1 MTSDPIIN
9 EVDEQFINDIK
20 ENCVSPLIWETTA
33 HIIQKYIKE
42 LVHHEIDVITDSDWF
57 DQKIKDAVEDTTDS
71 QEWVKSAKV
80 AAYLNISVPYF
91 HQKAKILEEKGILK
105 QSTHYFR
112 TGNSS
117 SSPYRWNLTKTAKV
131 FKENVN

>member
-9 EVDEQFINDIK
+9 KVDETYGIK
-20 ENCVSPLIWETTA
+20 LAEVIKAYVS
-33 HIIQKYIKE
+33 E
-42 LVHHEIDVITDSDWF
+42 LVNHEIDVITDSDWF

-91 HQKAKILEEKGILK
+91 HHKARILEEKGILK
-105 QSTHYFR
+105 QSIHYFR

-117 SSPYRWNLTKTAKV
+117 SSPYRWNLTKTARA

>member
-9 EVDEQFINDIK
+9 QVDEEFSSQLTRLLKNYVIDLVN
-20 ENCVSPLIWETTA
+20 
-33 HIIQKYIKE
+33 HE
-42 LVHHEIDVITDSDWF
+42 LDVITNSDWF
-57 DQKIKDAVEDTTDS
+57 DEKIKDVVEETTDS

-80 AAYLNISVPYF
+80 AAHLNISVPYF
-91 HQKAKILEEKGILK
+91 HQKAKVLEKKGILE
-105 QSTHYFR
+105 QSIHYFR

-117 SSPYRWNLTKTAKV
+117 SSPYRWNLTKIAKV